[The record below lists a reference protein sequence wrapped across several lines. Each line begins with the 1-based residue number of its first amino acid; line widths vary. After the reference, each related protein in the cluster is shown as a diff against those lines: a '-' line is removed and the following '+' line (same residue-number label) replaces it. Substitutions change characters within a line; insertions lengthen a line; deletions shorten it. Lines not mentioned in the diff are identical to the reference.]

1 MAADQPSSQVLPN
14 LEIILDASGSMNAL
28 IGDRKKIDIAHE
40 ALGALVNQLPDTAN
54 VALRTYGH
62 RRSSDCADVELITPL
77 GPLDRAAF
85 TGKINAVNPV
95 NLGQTPLGASLQMV
109 PDDLKSAQGDLQ
121 VVLVTDGEESC
132 GADPVRI
139 AGELHGANPHLKI
152 DVIGFNIGAE
162 AQGRLSAI
170 AEAGGGRYFDAGDAT
185 QLVTALQQS
194 VLVSYHVL
202 SADGR
207 LVYQGALGSSATLP
221 AGTYT
226 VEVPG
231 TTPLAI
237 ENVVVGEHPA
247 VVELRQQDGKL
258 TGTIVG
264 QAAP

>member
-1 MAADQPSSQVLPN
+1 VRMAADQPSGQVLAN
-14 LEIILDASGSMNAL
+14 LEIILDASGSMGAP
-28 IGDRKKIDIAHE
+28 IGDRKKIDIAHD
-40 ALGALVNQLPDTAN
+40 ALTALVNQLPDTAN

-62 RRSSDCADVELITPL
+62 RRAGDCADTELVTPL
-77 GPLDRAAF
+77 GPLDRAAL
-85 TGKINAVNPV
+85 TDKINTTKPAQN
-95 NLGQTPLGASLQMV
+95 GMTPIGASLQMV

-139 AGELHGANPHLKI
+139 AGELHSANPHLKI

-162 AQGRLSAI
+162 AQARLSAI
-170 AEAGGGRYFDAGDAT
+170 AEAGGGRYFDAADAT

-221 AGTYT
+221 VGSYT
-226 VEVPG
+226 VEIPG
-231 TTPLAI
+231 AKPLTI
-237 ENVVVGEHPA
+237 GNVVVGDRPA
-247 VVELRQQDGKL
+247 VVELRQQDGAL
-258 TGTIVG
+258 TGTVVG
-264 QAAP
+264 P